1 MQVGSMFD
9 EYLIKHN
16 HRNNYKG
23 EFKMSFAENL
33 KLIRKE
39 QGITQEDLAEML
51 KVSRQAVSKWEAGA
65 GYPETDKLLTIAKKL
80 NVSLDFLMDNESTTD
95 GDEPQEVVFPKTD
108 NIKIMTFDGS
118 QTVDCIS
125 VRYSRIVFSAKNEPS
140 YILQAVDRV
149 GFWGAHTIILGWYN
163 DEESVKSE
171 MEAIV
176 KAMDQEK
183 RTYKL
188 KYFTVVEFKGIFGLV
203 RRK

>member
-1 MQVGSMFD
+1 
-9 EYLIKHN
+9 
-16 HRNNYKG
+16 
-23 EFKMSFAENL
+23 MSFAENL

-51 KVSRQAVSKWEAGA
+51 KVSR
-65 GYPETDKLLTIAKKL
+65 
-80 NVSLDFLMDNESTTD
+80 
-95 GDEPQEVVFPKTD
+95 
-108 NIKIMTFDGS
+108 
-118 QTVDCIS
+118 
-125 VRYSRIVFSAKNEPS
+125 
-140 YILQAVDRV
+140 QAVDRV

-183 RTYKL
+183 RIYKL
-188 KYFTVVEFKGIFGLV
+188 KYFTAVEFKGIFGQV

>member
-1 MQVGSMFD
+1 
-9 EYLIKHN
+9 
-16 HRNNYKG
+16 
-23 EFKMSFAENL
+23 MSFAENL

-51 KVSRQAVSKWEAGA
+51 KVSR
-65 GYPETDKLLTIAKKL
+65 
-80 NVSLDFLMDNESTTD
+80 
-95 GDEPQEVVFPKTD
+95 
-108 NIKIMTFDGS
+108 
-118 QTVDCIS
+118 
-125 VRYSRIVFSAKNEPS
+125 
-140 YILQAVDRV
+140 QAVDRV

-188 KYFTVVEFKGIFGLV
+188 KYFTAVEFKGIFGQV